1 MNTPW
6 KVSGTYFEACNC
18 EAACPCVFTSAPT
31 SGECTALV
39 AWHVDEGRYEDVQ
52 LDGLNAA
59 LFAHSPG
66 HMLQTK
72 WRVALYLD
80 ERADERQRDALGK
93 IFSGQAG
100 GPLGALGPLIG
111 EVMGVKSAAIDYKV
125 NGKQRSVNIAGI
137 ADMEIAAME
146 GQNGADITISNHP
159 LTPVPGFPA
168 VVARST
174 RLNYRD
180 HGFQLEISQKNGFY
194 SPFAYQP
201 A

>member
-1 MNTPW
+1 MNTQW

-18 EAACPCVFTSAPT
+18 DVACPCVFTSVPT
-31 SGECTALV
+31 AGECKALI
-39 AWHVDEGRYEDVQ
+39 AWHVDEGRYEEVQ
-52 LDGLNAA
+52 LDGLNTA
-59 LFAHSPG
+59 LFAFAPG

-80 ERADERQRDALGK
+80 EQADQRQRDALGK

-111 EVMGVKSAAIDYKV
+111 EVMGVKSAAITYKI
-125 NGKQRSVNIAGI
+125 NGKQRSLNIAGI
-137 ADMEIAAME
+137 ADMEITAIE
-146 GQNGADITISNHP
+146 GQNGADVTISNHP
-159 LTPVPGFPA
+159 FTPVPGFPS
-168 VVARST
+168 VVGRSS
-174 RLNYRD
+174 RLQYQD
-180 HGFQLEISQKNGFY
+180 HGFNVEISQKNGFY

>member
-18 EAACPCVFTSAPT
+18 DVACPCVFTSAPT
-31 SGECTALV
+31 SGECNALI
-39 AWHVDEGRYEDVQ
+39 AWHVEQGRYEDLS

-59 LFAHSPG
+59 LFAHAPG

-72 WRVALYLD
+72 WQVALYLD
-80 ERADERQRDALGK
+80 ERADDRQRDALGK

-111 EVMGVKSAAIDYKV
+111 EVLGVKPAAIDYKAK
-125 NGKQRSVNIAGI
+125 GKQRSLSIAGVG
-137 ADMEIAAME
+137 DMEIAAIE
-146 GQNGADITISNHP
+146 GQNGAEVTINHHP
-159 LTPVPGFPA
+159 FTPVPGFPA
-168 VVARST
+168 VVGRSS
-174 RLNYRD
+174 RLNYHD
-180 HGFQLEISQKNGFY
+180 YGFKVEISEKNGFY

>member
-6 KVSGTYFEACNC
+6 KVNGTYFEACNC
-18 EAACPCVFTSAPT
+18 DAACPCVFTSAPT
-31 SGECTALV
+31 SGECTALI
-39 AWHVDEGRYEDVQ
+39 AWHVDEGRYEDLQ

-59 LFAHSPG
+59 LFAHSAG

-80 ERADERQRDALGK
+80 ERANERQRDALGK

-111 EVMGVKSAAIDYKV
+111 EVMGVKPAAIDYKV
-125 NGKQRSVNIAGI
+125 TGRQRSVKIGGV
-137 ADMEIAAME
+137 ADMEIAAMD
-146 GQNGADITISNHP
+146 GQNGADITISNHL

-174 RLNYRD
+174 RLNYHD